1 MRRRADDD
9 VLGNRSLDR
18 FDVCIIG
25 SGAGGGTAAHVLTAG
40 GLNVLVLEAGHNPY
54 PDLDDPKRLPAPVHG
69 SDEVKYDRRLVVDCN
84 RHLLD
89 PGAFLVFGDGVLI
102 TGNRNL
108 SAESKAARAESVYWP
123 YHKAI
128 DGEVRRLRLQARLP
142 ILLSIH
148 SFTPVLDGVAR
159 PWQVGIL
166 WDKDR
171 HTAELLIKAFAAAG
185 YHVGDNEPYSGKAP
199 QEFTLD
205 HHAESAGLP
214 HAGIEIRQD
223 LIDTAEGVDRMVS
236 VMRSIVEML
245 PSRIY
250 SSDIETGKL
259 KRPA

>member
-1 MRRRADDD
+1 
-9 VLGNRSLDR
+9 
-18 FDVCIIG
+18 
-25 SGAGGGTAAHVLTAG
+25 
-40 GLNVLVLEAGHNPY
+40 
-54 PDLDDPKRLPAPVHG
+54 
-69 SDEVKYDRRLVVDCN
+69 
-84 RHLLD
+84 LLD

-199 QEFTLD
+199 QDFTLD

-223 LIDTAEGVDRMVS
+223 LIETAEGVDRMVS

-245 PSRIY
+245 PSRIC